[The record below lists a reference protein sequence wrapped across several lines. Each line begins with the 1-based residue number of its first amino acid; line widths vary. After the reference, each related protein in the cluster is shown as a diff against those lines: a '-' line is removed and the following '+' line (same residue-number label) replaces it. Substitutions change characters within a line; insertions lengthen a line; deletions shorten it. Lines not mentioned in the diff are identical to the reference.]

1 MPEPVKLLWNDLMNK
16 QDLKNMLKKQASSFS
31 SDVRK
36 KMVYLR
42 SEYQLGEDFHK
53 QMFSTPSEP
62 QKQNV
67 SGHKEN
73 NDVEVFSFS
82 RKKTDIS
89 QKKSSSIQHNSDTK
103 KTVSLSEKKAAFE
116 KRKRYF
122 SERIASLRGLS
133 LPGDYLRHHS

>member
-1 MPEPVKLLWNDLMNK
+1 
-16 QDLKNMLKKQASSFS
+16 MLKKQASSFS

-36 KMVYLR
+36 KMFYLR
-42 SEYQLGEDFHK
+42 KGYKLGEDFHK
-53 QMFSTPSEP
+53 QMFSTPSET

-67 SGHKEN
+67 SNKEN

-103 KTVSLSEKKAAFE
+103 KTVSLSEKKATFE
-116 KRKRYF
+116 KRKQYF